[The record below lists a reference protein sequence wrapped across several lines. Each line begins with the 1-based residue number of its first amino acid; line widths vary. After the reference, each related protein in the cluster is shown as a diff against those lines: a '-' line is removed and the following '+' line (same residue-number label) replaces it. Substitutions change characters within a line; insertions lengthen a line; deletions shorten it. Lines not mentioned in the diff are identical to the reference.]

1 MMWEKLGL
9 AVEYSV
15 RKKIYKTINFHF
27 YNIVITNR
35 QSILKK
41 KHLHIGS
48 KLKNSQESISENL
61 NFECEISFRAFS
73 WNCRWISSNIP
84 EWFGNIFFSIFNDGT
99 THSLSILR
107 VYSVRHQQPIA
118 ISHSSCR
125 IFRKHPE
132 EISFYEMR
140 KKKSE
145 QNTFMHEVIWTCKWE
160 RYWRMAGDPVLE
172 SCCEW
177 ADKNKFLPIDK
188 LNGKKQV
195 LSSIPNKIFT

>member
-1 MMWEKLGL
+1 MVWE
-9 AVEYSV
+9 Y
-15 RKKIYKTINFHF
+15 
-27 YNIVITNR
+27 
-35 QSILKK
+35 
-41 KHLHIGS
+41 
-48 KLKNSQESISENL
+48 
-61 NFECEISFRAFS
+61 
-73 WNCRWISSNIP
+73 
-84 EWFGNIFFSIFNDGT
+84 FFSIFNDGT

-125 IFRKHPE
+125 IFKKHPE

-188 LNGKKQV
+188 NWMAKGRFYRLFRTKYLHNQKLIILV
-195 LSSIPNKIFT
+195 